1 MTTKT
6 NDRRRLWVLRGRT
19 IGRDEDD
26 DDEGLEMLE
35 PSKQGHQKFD
45 ALSRQFKCLVNRS
58 QYINI

>member
-35 PSKQGHQKFD
+35 PSKQGHRKFD
-45 ALSRQFKCLVNRS
+45 ASS
-58 QYINI
+58 